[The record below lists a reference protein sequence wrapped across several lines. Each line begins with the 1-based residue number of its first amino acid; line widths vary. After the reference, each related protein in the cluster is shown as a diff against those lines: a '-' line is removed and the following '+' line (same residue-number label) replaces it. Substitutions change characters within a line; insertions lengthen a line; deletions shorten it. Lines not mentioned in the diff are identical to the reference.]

1 MISSV
6 PPPPPEMTPASGA
19 PPTSAPIR
27 AGAPAFA
34 VSNHPGPHRLA
45 PPPPAPAS
53 PPASSNSQVP
63 KSSYRILGLD
73 GLRAVG
79 CAAVLLYHLLPET
92 APGGF
97 LGVDVFFVL
106 SGFLITAL
114 LVRDYEKFGKVR
126 IPRFWLRRIRR
137 LLPAVAT
144 TGFSCTIIAL
154 FVSRDLLVGIKSQLA
169 GVLTFTYNWL
179 KIFKGENY
187 FTMSNPDLFTNMW
200 SLAVEQQFYLFW
212 PLVVLLLVLLPR
224 PLKVLA
230 ALLLAAGSAFL
241 MGLIAPDDL
250 NRAYMGSDTHAFGLM
265 IGAALAFAVRSPLF
279 RASSPAKGAQLR
291 GLAGILSFLVLLA
304 CFYLVPD
311 QGKYTY
317 PWLTLSVCLAAA
329 LVIQAVLAPVII
341 TKTAMSPL
349 VVVLDSKPFV
359 WLGER
364 SYGIY
369 LWHWP
374 ILVIA
379 RTAAP
384 LLNPLINALVVTI
397 LSVLLA
403 AATYRWIENPMRRGG
418 ILPTLKR
425 WMAPIR
431 KRPLITACRWVA
443 ICTFVSAVIVSVAL
457 APAKTSAQEAVERG
471 EAAKATVS
479 ETPSKPSSNS
489 PVPSPRGLPIQPVE
503 ANVTF
508 LGDSVMLASKGEIQA
523 AFPGA
528 VVDAEVSR
536 AWPKAVSLINQYKDS
551 GQLGHWVVLS
561 LATNTDLKPEQ
572 IDPVRQA
579 LGPDHHLVLV
589 TGFGPASEPWIFR
602 TNDALIAYAAAHPK
616 DTLVVRWDQVAPTIR
631 EHLASDSVHPDQ
643 EGAKRWVAELV
654 QTLKD
659 YPGVTQVGTP

>member
-6 PPPPPEMTPASGA
+6 PPPPPEMNPIPASPPVIAA
-19 PPTSAPIR
+19 PPVP
-27 AGAPAFA
+27 
-34 VSNHPGPHRLA
+34 A
-45 PPPPAPAS
+45 PPPPPTFAA
-53 PPASSNSQVP
+53 PPASNSSRNP
-63 KSSYRILGLD
+63 KARYRILGLD

-79 CAAVLLYHLLPET
+79 CAAVLLYHLLPEA

-114 LVRDYEKFGKVR
+114 LVRDYEKFGKIR
-126 IPRFWLRRIRR
+126 IARFWLRRIRR

-144 TGFSCTIIAL
+144 TAFSCTIIAL

-187 FTMSNPDLFTNMW
+187 FNLSNPDLFTNMW

-212 PLVVLLLVLLPR
+212 PLIVLLLVVLPR
-224 PLKVLA
+224 PLKVLG
-230 ALLLAAGSAFL
+230 ALLLAAGSVFL
-241 MGLIAPDDL
+241 MGLLAPDDL

-265 IGAALAFAVRSPLF
+265 IGAALAFAARAPLSS
-279 RASSPAKGAQLR
+279 ASSPAKGAQVR
-291 GLAGILSFLVLLA
+291 GLGGSVGFIALLI

-317 PWLTLSVCLAAA
+317 PWLTLLVCLAAT

-341 TKTAMSPL
+341 KKTAVSPL
-349 VVVLDSKPFV
+349 VFVLDSKPFV

-379 RTAAP
+379 RAAVP
-384 LLNPLINALVVTI
+384 LLNPLINALIVTT

-403 AATYRWIENPMRRGG
+403 AATFRWIENPMRTGG
-418 ILPTLKR
+418 IIPTLKR
-425 WMAPIR
+425 WMTPIR
-431 KRPLITACRWVA
+431 RRPLITVCRWVA

-471 EAAKATVS
+471 EAAK
-479 ETPSKPSSNS
+479 S
-489 PVPSPRGLPIQPVE
+489 PVREVRSNPPTDSPTSPAPSQRGLPIQPVG

-508 LGDSVMLASKGEIQA
+508 LGDSVMLASQGEIQA

-536 AWPKAVSLINQYKDS
+536 AWPKAVSLINQYKES

-561 LATNTDLKPEQ
+561 LATNTDLRTDE

-589 TGFGPASEPWIFR
+589 TGFGPASTPWISR
-602 TNDALIAYAAAHPK
+602 TNEALVAYAAAHPK
-616 DTLVVRWDQVAPTIR
+616 DTLVARWDQVAVNIQD
-631 EHLASDSVHPDQ
+631 HLASDSVHPDQ
-643 EGAKRWVAELV
+643 EGAKRWVDTIV
-654 QTLKD
+654 QALKD
-659 YPGVTQVGTP
+659 YPGVTQVGAP